1 MSRYIK
7 AIMAG
12 AILTGLFASAGCVSL
27 TEYQEALDANRHL
40 REQQGILQGEIEL
53 LKSDQSGLQNNID
66 ERQERI
72 RILNEK
78 IGIYE
83 TSIENLTKTRDE
95 LQQRIVDMAKGNTPP
110 QIGDILPPQ
119 LNAAL
124 QAFAAA
130 NPGMVDFQ
138 QGRGMVKFKSDLTF
152 DLGKDQVKAEAR
164 AALIKFAEILNDPT
178 AQGFHIYIAGH
189 TDNVPIKSTSPT
201 AKKHPDN
208 WYLSVH
214 RAVAVQE
221 ILIKKANVSAKRI
234 GVMGFGEN
242 HPIAPNEP
250 YISGA
255 GKGGNVKNRR
265 VELWIVPPGRFLTS
279 DAVKADDG
287 GSK

>member
-1 MSRYIK
+1 MNGYIK
-7 AIMAG
+7 AILAG
-12 AILTGLFASAGCVSL
+12 AILTGLFASAGCVSSGK
-27 TEYQEALDANRHL
+27 YQEALDANRHL
-40 REQQGILQGEIEL
+40 REQQGILQGNIEM
-53 LKSDQSGLQNNID
+53 LKGDQSGLQNNID
-66 ERQERI
+66 ERQEQI
-72 RILNEK
+72 RILAAK
-78 IGIYE
+78 IDNYE
-83 TSIENLTKTRDE
+83 TSIANLIRTRDE
-95 LQQRIVDMAKGNTPP
+95 LQQKITDITKGTQPP
-110 QIGDILPPQ
+110 VIGDILPPQ

-130 NPGMVDFQ
+130 NPGLIDFQ

-152 DLGKDQVKAEAR
+152 DLGKTQIKAEAR
-164 AALIKFAEILNDPT
+164 AALIKFAEILNGPA

-189 TDNVPIKSTSPT
+189 TDNVPIKKSSPT
-201 AKKHPDN
+201 ARKHPDN

-221 ILIKKANVSAKRI
+221 ILVTKANISAKRV

-242 HPIAPNEP
+242 HPIAPNEG
-250 YISGA
+250 YVSGA

-279 DAVKADDG
+279 DAVNAKDS